1 MILSD
6 PARYNEYGLQK
17 AYDEQEK
24 LKIELSRLE
33 NEYFEV
39 LEVAEN
45 LGI

>member
-24 LKIELSRLE
+24 LKIELLRLE